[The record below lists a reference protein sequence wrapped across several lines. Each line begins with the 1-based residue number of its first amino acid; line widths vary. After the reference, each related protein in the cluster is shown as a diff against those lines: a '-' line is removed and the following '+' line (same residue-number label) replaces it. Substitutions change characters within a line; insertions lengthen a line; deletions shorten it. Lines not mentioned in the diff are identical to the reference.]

1 MIRPQ
6 RQWLAERLVDAHT
19 LPAFVPGDV
28 RVAAPGAD
36 EGVPARPAPLPADA
50 FGTHRVALP
59 PVETA
64 FELARV
70 PAAVLVPLVARP
82 EGITVLLTQRAS
94 HLKRHA
100 GQIAFPGGRCDPE
113 DGSPRA
119 TALREAQEE
128 VGLDPA
134 RVELL
139 GLLPDYRTRT
149 GFRVTPV
156 VGWIEELPALVPDPR
171 EVADVFEVPLAF
183 VLDPANHQRH
193 YREVEGKRR
202 HFYALC
208 WGERYIWGATAA
220 MLVNFHQVLAR

>member
-1 MIRPQ
+1 MINPH
-6 RQWLAERLVDAHT
+6 RQWLAERLVDAHR
-19 LPAFVPGDV
+19 LPAYVPGDV
-28 RVAAPGAD
+28 RVAAPDTGQDATAQ
-36 EGVPARPAPLPADA
+36 PSPLPAEA
-50 FGTHRVALP
+50 FASHRVALP

-64 FELARV
+64 YDLARV

-82 EGITVLLTQRAS
+82 SGTTVLLTQRAS

-100 GQIAFPGGRCDPE
+100 GQIAFPGGRRDPG
-113 DGSPRA
+113 DASAQA

-128 VGLDPA
+128 VGLDPT
-134 RVELL
+134 RVQVL
-139 GLLPDYRTRT
+139 GELPDYRTRT

-156 VGWIEELPALVPDPR
+156 VGWIDDLPPLSPDPR

-193 YREVEGKRR
+193 YREVEGQRR

-220 MLVNFHQVLAR
+220 MLVNFHRVLVR